1 MPCGGC
7 DRHYFGESG
16 RSLNTRIKEHKY
28 AVSRHDINNSFY
40 KHRIET
46 LENNGTAHNIDWEGA
61 KLLHANN
68 CWYNRLV
75 IESSLI
81 KTYPNFNSMKS
92 TLGIDHYSAKLV
104 VNSIPNL
111 NL

>member
-1 MPCGGC
+1 MANEKP
-7 DRHYFGESG
+7 DVRRVISM
-16 RSLNTRIKEHKY
+16 
-28 AVSRHDINNSFY
+28 SR
-40 KHRIET
+40 
-46 LENNGTAHNIDWEGA
+46 NGIFAFCSHSVVNLIDGTNVLIPVKKS